1 MKRNL
6 RTLAAFLAVL
16 TAAGTVSC
24 GGSGSASDTT
34 VTGGDTTT
42 APVTEAGYDY
52 PDVDFGG
59 YKFKVINFSDYY
71 NCYVRLDLD
80 EMTGETVE

>member
-24 GGSGSASDTT
+24 GGSGPASDTT
-34 VTGGDTTT
+34 ASGDTPPR
-42 APVTEAGYDY
+42 ARDRG
-52 PDVDFGG
+52 
-59 YKFKVINFSDYY
+59 
-71 NCYVRLDLD
+71 RL
-80 EMTGETVE
+80 